1 MQQAAILHDHVT
13 IKRWLL
19 SHTVFVGRR
28 GSTTK
33 FAAAGIGAYAAHSDV
48 FELMLHFYAVQLP

>member
-33 FAAAGIGAYAAHSDV
+33 YTAVSGAYAAHSDV

>member
-19 SHTVFVGRR
+19 SHTVFIGRR

-33 FAAAGIGAYAAHSDV
+33 YAAVAGAYAAHSDV